1 MIKPK
6 KLEKGDTIAIV
17 SLSSGMAGDKQFKH
31 RYELGKRR
39 IEELGLNVV
48 TMQNA
53 LKGSKF
59 LYNHP
64 EARAKD
70 FMDAIKDR
78 NIKAIISNIG
88 GDDTI
93 RILPYIDFKS
103 IKQNPKIFLG
113 YSDSTVNHFMMYKAG
128 VSSYYGPA
136 VMSEFAENKK
146 MHEYT
151 LKYLKEVFFQ
161 NKENIKVISSSKWT
175 SEYLDWSD
183 EKNDNKAR
191 KMKNEKHRIRNFT
204 GKQII

>member
-6 KLEKGDTIAIV
+6 KLEKGDIVAIV
-17 SLSSGMAGDKQFKH
+17 SLSSGMAGDGQFKH
-31 RYELGKRR
+31 RYELGKKR
-39 IEELGLNVV
+39 IEEELGLNVL
-48 TMQNA
+48 TMPNA
-53 LKGSKF
+53 LKGSDF

-70 FMDAIKDR
+70 FMCAIKNR

-93 RILPYIDFKS
+93 RILPYIDFKV

-128 VSSYYGPA
+128 VSSYYGPT
-136 VMSEFAENKK
+136 VMSEFAENKN

-161 NKENIKVISSSKWT
+161 NKEKIKITSSSKWT
-175 SEYLDWSD
+175 SEYLDWVN
-183 EKNDNKAR
+183 EKNDNIAR
-191 KMKNEKHRIRNFT
+191 KMNNEKHRIRSFT
-204 GKQII
+204 GK

>member
-146 MHEYT
+146 MHPS
-151 LKYLKEVFFQ
+151 L
-161 NKENIKVISSSKWT
+161 
-175 SEYLDWSD
+175 
-183 EKNDNKAR
+183 
-191 KMKNEKHRIRNFT
+191 
-204 GKQII
+204 